1 MDVSNYQFAAIPG
14 NIVEYVTKKTKSAK
28 SYFRYL
34 LNRTQ
39 MMFKYDG
46 MPDSIDVHMFE
57 RYLQINGACAI
68 GKAPNGKLYAF
79 NGSVGGRQDVYYRPT
94 KFIVANPH
102 VSQLTPESAWSKE
115 FTIFGDEEHDAVL
128 MRNDLEWMGLT
139 PLISRY
145 SVLMAENCLTVRV
158 ATIMLRILALLS
170 AGTDKARRSAE
181 EYLRKLENGEL
192 GVIADS
198 FFQETINMQA
208 PPSNNGRYVTQFIE
222 LQQYLKGSFYNELG
236 LRANYNMKR
245 EAIGLGESTMDADS
259 VLPLCDNMLMVRQ
272 EDVKKLNELFDLDIK
287 VDFNSAWLGNYLKS
301 NIATIGEMQEAGIFG
316 VGELGEPGDDG
327 ELGENE
333 GLGEPG
339 GDGEREENGGI
350 GENDEPENN
359 DSQAENEHSVNENE
373 STSDTQEN
381 TEIESKNGELD
392 GDVEEVEVGKDLT
405 VTEAAV
411 EILNEKVSKLMQEA
425 ESGELFEEKGGFE
438 NGPLGDEDTQDEGSS
453 SNN

>member
-1 MDVSNYQFAAIPG
+1 MDVKNYQFASIPT
-14 NIVEYVTKKTKSAK
+14 NIVEFVTKKTRSAS

-46 MPDSIDVHMFE
+46 MPDTVDVHMLE
-57 RYLQINGACAI
+57 RYLQVNGACAI
-68 GKAPNGKLYAF
+68 GKGPDGNLYAF

-102 VSQLTPESAWSKE
+102 VSQLTPENAWSKE
-115 FTIFGDEEHDAVL
+115 YTIFGDEEHDAVL

-170 AGTDKARRSAE
+170 AGTDKAKKSAE

-272 EDVKKLNELFDLDIK
+272 EDVKQLNELFGLDVK

-301 NIATIGEMQEAGIFG
+301 NIATIGEMQEAG
-316 VGELGEPGDDG
+316 VLGGMNTVDSTSQLTETQDGNEDIDAKAEDD
-327 ELGENE
+327 
-333 GLGEPG
+333 
-339 GDGEREENGGI
+339 
-350 GENDEPENN
+350 
-359 DSQAENEHSVNENE
+359 STVNEDKD
-373 STSDTQEN
+373 TIDTQEN

-411 EILNEKVSKLMQEA
+411 EILNEKVSQLMQQA
-425 ESGELFEEKGGFE
+425 ESGELFEQKGGFE
-438 NGPLGDEDTQDEGSS
+438 NGPLGDEDTEDEGHSS
-453 SNN
+453 DN

>member
-1 MDVSNYQFAAIPG
+1 MDVSNYQFASIPS

-46 MPDSIDVHMFE
+46 MPDSIDVHMLE
-57 RYLQINGACAI
+57 RYLQVNGACAI

-115 FTIFGDEEHDAVL
+115 FTVFGDEEHDAVL

-170 AGTDKARRSAE
+170 AGTDKAKRSAE

-272 EDVKKLNELFDLDIK
+272 EDVNKLNELFGLDVK

-301 NIATIGEMQEAGIFG
+301 NIATIGEMQEAGVFG
-316 VGELGEPGDDG
+316 GSGENSGNVVDGVDDVDEVNEGDEGNVENNDFKT
-327 ELGENE
+327 ENEHFVDENE
-333 GLGEPG
+333 G
-339 GDGEREENGGI
+339 
-350 GENDEPENN
+350 
-359 DSQAENEHSVNENE
+359 V
-373 STSDTQEN
+373 SDTQE
-381 TEIESKNGELD
+381 TEETESKNGELD

-411 EILNEKVSKLMQEA
+411 EILNEKVSQLMQQA
-425 ESGELFEEKGGFE
+425 ESGELFEQKGGFE
-438 NGPLGDEDTQDEGSS
+438 NGPLGYEDTEDEGHSS
-453 SNN
+453 DN